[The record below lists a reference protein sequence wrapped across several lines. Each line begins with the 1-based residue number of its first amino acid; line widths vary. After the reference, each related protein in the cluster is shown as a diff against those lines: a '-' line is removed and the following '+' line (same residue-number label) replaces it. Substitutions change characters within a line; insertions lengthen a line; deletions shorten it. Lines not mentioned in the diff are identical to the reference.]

1 MRLDKT
7 EGGWDIKRELYNVK
21 PFVEILQQ
29 INHMKVSLIQALSVQ
44 RKLHGK
50 NQIAIPE
57 DKHDSSSLQAKL
69 WRYDELFSISTGIT
83 TLPHQK

>member
-7 EGGWDIKRELYNVK
+7 EGGRINQRELYDVK

-29 INHMKVSLIQALSVQ
+29 KKSYKVLLIPALSVQ

-57 DKHDSSSLQAKL
+57 DKHGSSSLQAKL
-69 WRYDELFSISTGIT
+69 WRYDELF
-83 TLPHQK
+83 

>member
-1 MRLDKT
+1 MKL
-7 EGGWDIKRELYNVK
+7 
-21 PFVEILQQ
+21 FVEILQQ
-29 INHMKVSLIQALSVQ
+29 KNHMKVLLIPALSVQ

-69 WRYDELFSISTGIT
+69 WRYDELF
-83 TLPHQK
+83 

>member
-1 MRLDKT
+1 MAGNK
-7 EGGWDIKRELYNVK
+7 KRELYNVK

-29 INHMKVSLIQALSVQ
+29 INHMKVLLIPALSVQ

-50 NQIAIPE
+50 NQIATPE

-69 WRYDELFSISTGIT
+69 WRYDELF
-83 TLPHQK
+83 